1 MRVCRFARLIIRAL
15 LASLDIPN
23 IGHDS
28 RVERNPNSNFRTPR
42 GAGGAWILVR
52 TKPGI
57 SPEQTGI
64 GGYEK
69 YEGYENHI
77 RSEQIEKIDAHLG
90 FEQSFIERARD
101 EGWSEVLRHG
111 ECGRLKVFYFRE
123 FPSTSFWSIGIGR

>member
-1 MRVCRFARLIIRAL
+1 M
-15 LASLDIPN
+15 
-23 IGHDS
+23 
-28 RVERNPNSNFRTPR
+28 
-42 GAGGAWILVR
+42 VR

-101 EGWSEVLRHG
+101 EGWSEVLVT
-111 ECGRLKVFYFRE
+111 E
-123 FPSTSFWSIGIGR
+123 STGG